1 VGHFPVR
8 YTFAVRALQSAWLA
22 NFKTPLAWPAGRGPT
37 GRRCVADGQSAA
49 TGLVQLPHCFD
60 GWRSHGA

>member
-22 NFKTPLAWPAGRGPT
+22 NFKTPLAWPAGRGPVRPSLRAWSVH
-37 GRRCVADGQSAA
+37 GRGQP
-49 TGLVQLPHCFD
+49 GIWKPQKV
-60 GWRSHGA
+60 